1 MTVDTRK
8 SSGLGRG
15 LAALIP
21 AAPSSSSVDAPTSG
35 GSNEID
41 IDAIRPNPQQPR
53 RSFDPEALR
62 QLSASIREHGVITP
76 VLVVED
82 EEGFVLIA
90 GERRLRAARQA
101 GLTRIPA
108 VIRTANDQD
117 RLALALVENIQRS
130 DLNAI
135 DEALGYRR
143 LVDEF
148 GLTQEQV
155 GQRVGRS
162 RPAIANGLRL
172 LEVAPEVQQAVV
184 NGSIS
189 GGHAR
194 ALASLDGHAA
204 QTTYLSTVVSR
215 SLSVRQTEGLVATAK
230 DDPATPRRARPVG
243 VDADMQHMEA
253 RMREAL
259 GTKVTISPSARG
271 GRIAITWYDDDD
283 LGRLV
288 DALTNTDHQGETV

>member
-1 MTVDTRK
+1 MTVETK
-8 SSGLGRG
+8 KGSGGLGRG

-21 AAPSSSSVDAPTSG
+21 AAPPSESAAPERNDG
-35 GSNEID
+35 PAHID
-41 IDAIRPNPQQPR
+41 IGSVRPNPLQPR
-53 RSFDPEALR
+53 RTFDPDRLR
-62 QLSASIREHGVITP
+62 ELSASIREHGVIQP

-82 EEGFVLIA
+82 DDGYVLIA

-101 GLTRIPA
+101 GLSRIPA
-108 VIRTANDQD
+108 IVRTANDQD
-117 RLALALVENIQRS
+117 RLSLALVENIQRS

-143 LVDEF
+143 LIDEF

-155 GQRVGRS
+155 AQRVGRS

-172 LEVAPEVQQAVV
+172 LEVAPEVQRAVV
-184 NGSIS
+184 DGTIS
-189 GGHAR
+189 SGHAR
-194 ALASLDGHAA
+194 ALAGLEGHAS
-204 QTTYLSTVVSR
+204 QTTFLSTVIAR
-215 SLSVRQTEGLVATAK
+215 SLSVRQTEGIVA
-230 DDPATPRRARPVG
+230 ATRDESASPRPRRAIN
-243 VDADMQHMEA
+243 VDPDMQHMEA

-259 GTKVTISPSARG
+259 GTKVTISPTSKG

-288 DALTNTDHQGETV
+288 DALTSTDH